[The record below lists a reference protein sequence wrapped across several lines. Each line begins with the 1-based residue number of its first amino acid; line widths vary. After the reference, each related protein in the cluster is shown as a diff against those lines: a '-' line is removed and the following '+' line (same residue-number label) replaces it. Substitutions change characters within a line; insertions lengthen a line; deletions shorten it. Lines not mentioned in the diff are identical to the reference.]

1 MKDKRQRKR
10 ENLYLPHH
18 HHHHFYASRAITM
31 GCCCPGLG
39 GWMGS
44 SPLSYSSLDVCS
56 SAHPEYAL
64 LTSKGLLDPIRLT
77 LRVGHH
83 SFFVPWTRPSLR
95 RHILGHSPGHHL
107 DLPNLDMFSSIQ
119 AQLCYSLLRNLFLS
133 PLPSTIIFLSLN
145 FSFSPFNNFSAYT
158 PQIIFGIF

>member
-1 MKDKRQRKR
+1 
-10 ENLYLPHH
+10 
-18 HHHHFYASRAITM
+18 M
-31 GCCCPGLG
+31 GYCCPGLG

-56 SAHPEYAL
+56 SAHPEYAF
-64 LTSKGLLDPIRLT
+64 LTSRVLIDSIRLT

-83 SFFVPWTRPSLR
+83 SFFVQWSHPFLL
-95 RHILGHSPGHHL
+95 RHILVHSPGHHL
-107 DLPNLDMFSSIQ
+107 DLPNLNIFSSIQ
-119 AQLCYSLLRNLFLS
+119 EQLCYSLLRNLFLG